1 MATLVNIIGGVALLL
16 WGIRMV
22 RTGVTRAF
30 GASLRRALSMPS
42 KNRLTAACAGA
53 GVTALLQSSTATAL
67 IIASFAGQGLI
78 GGAVALAIVLGADVG
93 STLVVQA
100 LSLDLDILS
109 PILISVGVFLFLS
122 SENSKR
128 RAIARAFT
136 GLGLMLL
143 SLKLIGLASISL
155 RESELISALVAPMAT
170 EPILAIV
177 ITALI
182 TWASHSSVAVVLLIM
197 SLASIQVI
205 GIPLALAMVLG
216 ANVGGGL
223 IAVGLTAKA
232 SSVMRRVP
240 LANLMMRVS
249 GVALA
254 VPILPYVHP
263 YLSMLGDSPERMIAN
278 FHTVLNVA
286 LLFLFLPLVSLVYA
300 LCSRILPEVLSAEDA
315 GTPKYLDANALETP
329 SVALTAAA
337 RETLRMG
344 DAIKTM
350 LEGSR
355 QVLETNDSSLR
366 KTIEASDDIVDQLNE
381 AIKLYLTELTREEFD
396 ISESQRSVEIL
407 SFTTNLEHVGDII
420 DKNLMEL
427 AGKKIKGQINFSL
440 AGQKEINDFH
450 DQILQTLDL
459 AMHVFM
465 SSDREAARQ
474 LLDKKVHI
482 RNLELKYSETHFRRM
497 GAREPDTLDS
507 SALHLDVLRDLKRIN
522 SHLTSAAYPLLE
534 RDGALTKS
542 RLIADD
548 TKAPTET
555 AYKPSS

>member
-30 GASLRRALSMPS
+30 GASLRRALSMSS

-122 SENSKR
+122 SESSKR

-143 SLKLIGLASISL
+143 SLKLIGLASVSL

-197 SLASIQVI
+197 SLAAIQVI

-254 VPILPYVHP
+254 VPILPYVQP

-278 FHTVLNVA
+278 FHTALNVA

-329 SVALTAAA
+329 SVALTAA
-337 RETLRMG
+337 L
-344 DAIKTM
+344 
-350 LEGSR
+350 S
-355 QVLETNDSSLR
+355 
-366 KTIEASDDIVDQLNE
+366 
-381 AIKLYLTELTREEFD
+381 
-396 ISESQRSVEIL
+396 IS
-407 SFTTNLEHVGDII
+407 
-420 DKNLMEL
+420 
-427 AGKKIKGQINFSL
+427 
-440 AGQKEINDFH
+440 
-450 DQILQTLDL
+450 
-459 AMHVFM
+459 
-465 SSDREAARQ
+465 
-474 LLDKKVHI
+474 
-482 RNLELKYSETHFRRM
+482 
-497 GAREPDTLDS
+497 
-507 SALHLDVLRDLKRIN
+507 
-522 SHLTSAAYPLLE
+522 
-534 RDGALTKS
+534 
-542 RLIADD
+542 
-548 TKAPTET
+548 
-555 AYKPSS
+555 